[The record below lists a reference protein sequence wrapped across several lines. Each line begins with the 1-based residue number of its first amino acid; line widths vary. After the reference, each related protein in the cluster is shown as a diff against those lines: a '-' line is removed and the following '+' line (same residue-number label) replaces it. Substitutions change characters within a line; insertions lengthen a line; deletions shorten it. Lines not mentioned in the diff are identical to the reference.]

1 MLHLG
6 LCCLFLEEN
15 LRFRTTSFAALKKF
29 SPPERRQRLS
39 AICLAN
45 AITLER
51 TFRRLP
57 ELGITVF
64 RISSELFPLYTH
76 PDAGYTLADLPDET
90 RIREHFAACRQQAG
104 QAGLRLSLHPDQFV
118 VLVSPRP
125 EVVASSVAEL
135 RYQLVLAEL
144 VGAEEINLHLGGSY
158 GDKAAAIARFQ
169 EVFRSL
175 PPGLQQRLTLENDD
189 VSYTVADLLPVCR
202 QLRLPL
208 VYDVHHHRCLP
219 DDLTIADAS
228 RLAAETWQGRQTAPH
243 FHVSSP
249 KNGWGSRIVRP
260 HADYIDPADFP
271 VCWQQVGELCV
282 DVEAKAKEKAIAR
295 LRLDLAAG
303 CRSAAT

>member
-15 LRFRTTSFAALKKF
+15 LRFRTTSFAALRKF
-29 SPPERRQRLS
+29 SPPERRQRVS
-39 AICLAN
+39 EICLAN
-45 AITLER
+45 AITLEQ

-57 ELGITVF
+57 ELGIKAF

-76 PDAGYTLADLPDET
+76 PEAGYCLADLPDET
-90 RIREHFAACRQQAG
+90 QIREHFAACRQQASR
-104 QAGLRLSLHPDQFV
+104 AGLRLSLHPDQFV

-135 RYQLVLAEL
+135 KYQLALAEL
-144 VGAEEINLHLGGSY
+144 AGAGEINLHLGGNY
-158 GDKAAAIARFQ
+158 GDKTAAIARFQ

-189 VSYTVADLLPVCR
+189 VSYTVVDLLPVCR

-219 DDLTIADAS
+219 DDLTVEDAS
-228 RLAAETWQGRQTAPH
+228 RLAAETWQCRQTSPH

-249 KNGWGSRIVRP
+249 KNGWDSRQVRP
-260 HADYIDPADFP
+260 HADYIDPVDFP
-271 VCWQQVGELCV
+271 PCWHNFDELCV

-295 LRLDLAAG
+295 LRLDLAAK
-303 CRSAAT
+303 RRLAAT

>member
-1 MLHLG
+1 MIHLG
-6 LCCLFLEEN
+6 LCCLFLAEEF
-15 LRFRTTSFAALKKF
+15 RFRTTRF
-29 SPPERRQRLS
+29 SVLRQFSRAERLRRLS
-39 AICLAN
+39 DICLAN

-64 RISSELFPLYTH
+64 RLSSELFPLYTH
-76 PDAGYTLADLPDET
+76 PEAGYSLADLPEAT
-90 RIREHFAACRQQAG
+90 PIREHFAACRQQAR

-135 RYQLVLAEL
+135 QYQLILAEL
-144 VGAEEINLHLGGSY
+144 AGVEEINLHLGGGY
-158 GDKAAAIARFQ
+158 GDKTAAIGRFLD
-169 EVFRSL
+169 VFHGL
-175 PPGLQQRLTLENDD
+175 EPGLRQRLTLENDD
-189 VSYTVADLLPVCR
+189 TSYTVADLLPLCR
-202 QLRLPL
+202 ELRLPL

-219 DDLTIADAS
+219 DDLTIEDAS
-228 RLAAETWQGRQTAPH
+228 RLAAETWQCRRTSPH

-249 KNGWGSRIVRP
+249 KNGWGSRQVRP

-271 VCWQQVGELCV
+271 ACWHRYDELCV

-295 LRLDLAAG
+295 LQFDLAAER
-303 CRSAAT
+303 RSAAT